1 MNPGGLPSSA
11 PLVPR
16 SSDDTRS
23 VTADTNNSTTNG
35 MPVTPEL
42 VLVDPQLANAQRQ
55 NTERKAVMSSPEPA
69 NGFFGDQAQPAPPP
83 AEEAPPATPPAATEP
98 KTEPASPTPPPAA
111 AHAHV
116 DPATPMVDVP
126 LGTLIFRAGLL
137 AEQQLEEA
145 LHEGM
150 RTGKRLGEVLIE
162 RGWLNERDLGRMLAG
177 QKGLPFVEVSADDAE
192 HDALKALP
200 EETARRQ
207 VALPLRYDDGEL
219 IVAVGDPSNQLVL
232 ENLRRSLESSFRLV
246 VAPHGE
252 LLRAIGEAY
261 ARPAPEQEASS
272 TQPEPELHPE
282 PEVLPQ
288 PEPVADADVL
298 GVPEP
303 LPPPELPAAIEPQL
317 QPASAEPVPAPQPVQ
332 LFAASTPAL
341 LSRMLRPADEQAAE
355 PAVVPPPPE
364 PAAEE
369 APAPV
374 DETVVSEPEPPA
386 PSPEMPPVQ
395 LETAQ
400 WPEEQ
405 SVQVVEAQPETRVPP
420 TAAAIEL
427 PDAPAEAESARP
439 AAEAEPQETED
450 AEAPTHVVLVRLRDG
465 ETLQLGTFQTAAEAS
480 AQAQDAV
487 TQISSA
493 GSEWPFFAGRYLR
506 PDTIVSVDL
515 LEEKPE

>member
-1 MNPGGLPSSA
+1 M
-11 PLVPR
+11 
-16 SSDDTRS
+16 RS
-23 VTADTNNSTTNG
+23 VTADTNSSTTNG
-35 MPVTPEL
+35 VPVTPEL
-42 VLVDPQLANAQRQ
+42 VLVDPELAQAQRQ
-55 NTERKAVMSSPEPA
+55 IKERKAAMSSPEPV
-69 NGFFGDQAQPAPPP
+69 NGFLAHQAQPAPAPDP
-83 AEEAPPATPPAATEP
+83 APQEEAPPATPPV
-98 KTEPASPTPPPAA
+98 AA

-137 AEQQLEEA
+137 AEHQLEEA
-145 LHEGM
+145 LQEGM
-150 RTGKRLGEVLIE
+150 RTGKRLGEVLID

-192 HDALKALP
+192 NEALQALP

-207 VALPLRYDDGEL
+207 VALPLRYEGGEL

-232 ENLRRSLESSFRLV
+232 ENLRRSLESDFRLV

-272 TQPEPELHPE
+272 PQPEPEPHPE

-288 PEPVADADVL
+288 PKPVADADAL
-298 GVPEP
+298 GVPEL
-303 LPPPELPAAIEPQL
+303 LPPPELPAAIEPKP
-317 QPASAEPVPAPQPVQ
+317 QPAPAEPVPAPQPVQ

-341 LSRMLRPADEQAAE
+341 LPRMLPPADEQAAE
-355 PAVVPPPPE
+355 PAVVQPPPA

-369 APAPV
+369 APAPME
-374 DETVVSEPEPPA
+374 ETVVSEPEAPA

-395 LETAQ
+395 LETGQ

-405 SVQVVEAQPETRVPP
+405 SVQVVEAQSETPVS
-420 TAAAIEL
+420 AASVAIEL
-427 PDAPAEAESARP
+427 PDAPAEAESAP
-439 AAEAEPQETED
+439 PPAEAEPQETED
-450 AEAPTHVVLVRLRDG
+450 AEASTHLVLVRLRDG

-493 GSEWPFFAGRYLR
+493 GSEWPLFAGRYLR
-506 PDTIVSVDL
+506 PDTIISVDL
-515 LEEKPE
+515 LEESPDN

>member
-1 MNPGGLPSSA
+1 M
-11 PLVPR
+11 
-16 SSDDTRS
+16 RS
-23 VTADTNNSTTNG
+23 VTADTNSSATNG
-35 MPVTPEL
+35 VPVTPEL
-42 VLVDPQLANAQRQ
+42 VLVDPALARTQRQ
-55 NTERKAVMSSPEPA
+55 TTQRKAAMSSPEPA
-69 NGFFGDQAQPAPPP
+69 NGFLAHQAQPASAPEPAP
-83 AEEAPPATPPAATEP
+83 AEEAPPATPPVAPEP
-98 KTEPASPTPPPAA
+98 ETAPAPPAA

-145 LHEGM
+145 LQEGM

-192 HDALKALP
+192 HEALQALP

-207 VALPLRYDDGEL
+207 VALPLRYDGDEL

-252 LLRAIGEAY
+252 LLRAICEAY
-261 ARPAPEQEASS
+261 SRAAPEPAPEQEAEA
-272 TQPEPELHPE
+272 QPEPEPQPE

-288 PEPVADADVL
+288 PKPVADADVL

-303 LPPPELPAAIEPQL
+303 LPPPELPAAIKPQP
-317 QPASAEPVPAPQPVQ
+317 QPAPAEPVPAPEPVQ

-341 LSRMLRPADEQAAE
+341 LSRMLPPADEQAAE
-355 PAVVPPPPE
+355 PTVVPPPPE

-369 APAPV
+369 APARV
-374 DETVVSEPEPPA
+374 EETVVSEPEPPA

-395 LETAQ
+395 LETEQ

-405 SVQVVEAQPETRVPP
+405 SVQVVAAQPETAVPP
-420 TAAAIEL
+420 TPVAVEL
-427 PDAPAEAESARP
+427 RDASAEAESAPP
-439 AAEAEPQETED
+439 AAEAEPQETDD
-450 AEAPTHVVLVRLRDG
+450 AEASMHLVLLRLRDG

-487 TQISSA
+487 SQISSA
-493 GSEWPFFAGRYLR
+493 GSEWPLFAGRYLR

-515 LEEKPE
+515 LEESPDN

>member
-1 MNPGGLPSSA
+1 M
-11 PLVPR
+11 
-16 SSDDTRS
+16 RS
-23 VTADTNNSTTNG
+23 VTADTNSSATNG
-35 MPVTPEL
+35 VPVTPEL
-42 VLVDPQLANAQRQ
+42 VLVDPELARTQRQ
-55 NTERKAVMSSPEPA
+55 TTQRKAAMSSPEPT
-69 NGFFGDQAQPAPPP
+69 NGFLAHQAQPAPAPEPAP
-83 AEEAPPATPPAATEP
+83 AEEAPPATPPVAAEP
-98 KTEPASPTPPPAA
+98 ETAPAPPTA

-116 DPATPMVDVP
+116 VPATPMVDVP

-145 LHEGM
+145 LQEGM

-192 HDALKALP
+192 HEALQALP

-207 VALPLRYDDGEL
+207 VALPLRYEGDEL

-252 LLRAIGEAY
+252 LLRAICEAY
-261 ARPAPEQEASS
+261 SRSAPAPAPEPEAEA
-272 TQPEPELHPE
+272 QPEPEPNPE

-288 PEPVADADVL
+288 PKPVADADVL

-303 LPPPELPAAIEPQL
+303 LPPPELPAAIETQH
-317 QPASAEPVPAPQPVQ
+317 QPAPAKPVPAPQPVQ

-341 LSRMLRPADEQAAE
+341 LPRMLPPADEQAAE
-355 PAVVPPPPE
+355 PALVPPPHE

-369 APAPV
+369 APAP
-374 DETVVSEPEPPA
+374 
-386 PSPEMPPVQ
+386 SPETPPVQ
-395 LETAQ
+395 LETEQ

-405 SVQVVEAQPETRVPP
+405 SVQVVEAPPETPVPP
-420 TAAAIEL
+420 APVAVEL
-427 PDAPAEAESARP
+427 PDAPTEAESAP
-439 AAEAEPQETED
+439 PGTEAEQQETED
-450 AEAPTHVVLVRLRDG
+450 AEASTHLVLVRLRDG
-465 ETLQLGTFQTAAEAS
+465 ETLQLGTFQTAAEAA

-493 GSEWPFFAGRYLR
+493 RSEWPLFAGRYLR

-515 LEEKPE
+515 LEESPDN